1 MIILNVWKKRQ
12 DIAKILYTCNSK
24 DKKIIHEIYEY
35 LLLYDF
41 GFVPLY
47 KEYRNQNYDALK
59 DFDYISTF
67 YHFFNENL
75 YYKHDKISYLFSI
88 SHFDPSKIFIDY
100 DYLDVDAVDFYYS
113 LVDETLLKFS
123 SYEKRIKT
131 LKYKEN
137 LNDFKKIKKVI
148 FSVLKMKISD
158 IFRMVLEIFIQHFN
172 SNLILYK
179 NKII

>member
-1 MIILNVWKKRQ
+1 MIKFHIFLAFPTLIPQ
-12 DIAKILYTCNSK
+12 
-24 DKKIIHEIYEY
+24 
-35 LLLYDF
+35 
-41 GFVPLY
+41 
-47 KEYRNQNYDALK
+47 
-59 DFDYISTF
+59 
-67 YHFFNENL
+67 
-75 YYKHDKISYLFSI
+75 
-88 SHFDPSKIFIDY
+88 IFIDY